1 MSIRYDR
8 DDRSGA
14 TAMAPWGH
22 REDGQTGFL
31 PAATIIEQ
39 PPVPTPAESMAAFPT
54 DRPRTEYPDP
64 DNSWGLEPR
73 MGVIDNA
80 DSGRSLP
87 SAPLLPPAPSVT
99 RLSRPRL
106 TRRGSGQ
113 ELRGAGGGVGRACVL
128 RRRGRRQRRGGA
140 HAAIRSHHQL
150 PIAHSESYAPLRS
163 PARRPSRTLT
173 SRRCPAL
180 CCAQGLTERRSGPTR
195 RRCFLW
201 SCTPPYLPPSP
212 PALIWPWPE
221 CRCCAWSCMR
231 RIS

>member
-163 PARRPSRTLT
+163 PRAIPQ
-173 SRRCPAL
+173 AL
-180 CCAQGLTERRSGPTR
+180 PDSDVAALPGPVLRSGPYRAPLGPHTTAM
-195 RRCFLW
+195 FSVELH
-201 SCTPPYLPPSP
+201 TPVPTPFATCSDL
-212 PALIWPWPE
+212 AM
-221 CRCCAWSCMR
+221 A
-231 RIS
+231 